1 MGDKTATNI
10 SGGQKPM
17 KMLMIGL
24 LLASNVAHADWV
36 MYGDN
41 GKAEFYYDDKTIN
54 AKGGTVS
61 VWEMLSYSF
70 PLNGVLSNRSHKEY
84 KCEAREFRNLEGE
97 FFSEPYLKGNK
108 ISSGADRDD
117 EWRPVVEGTR
127 NNELMDIVCGKRS

>member
-10 SGGQKPM
+10 SGGHKPM

-24 LLASNVAHADWV
+24 LLASNVTHADWV

-61 VWEMLSYSF
+61 VWEMLSYS
-70 PLNGVLSNRSHKEY
+70 
-84 KCEAREFRNLEGE
+84 FRNLEGE